1 MGPDYHL
8 FAGAP
13 CSSQETDAN
22 LLSKPVQRDWR
33 VRHDDIELRE
43 DVRAV
48 VELVQSFVMSE
59 MLMFVTVKTTKKFI
73 IEPIHSTASI
83 MLQ

>member
-13 CSSQETDAN
+13 RRPQETDAN

-59 MLMFVTVKTTKKFI
+59 MLMFVTVKTTKKLI
-73 IEPIHSTASI
+73 IEPIHSAASI

>member
-8 FAGAP
+8 LAGAP
-13 CSSQETDAN
+13 RRPQETDAN

-59 MLMFVTVKTTKKFI
+59 MLMFVTVKTTKKLI
-73 IEPIHSTASI
+73 IEPIHSAASI

>member
-13 CSSQETDAN
+13 RSSQETDAN

-73 IEPIHSTASI
+73 IEPIHSAASI